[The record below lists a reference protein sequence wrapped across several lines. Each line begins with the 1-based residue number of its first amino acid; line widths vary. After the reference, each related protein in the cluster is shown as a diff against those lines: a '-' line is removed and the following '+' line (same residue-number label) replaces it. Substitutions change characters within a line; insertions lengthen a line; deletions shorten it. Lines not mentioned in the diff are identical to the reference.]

1 MAPTDRLEKF
11 ATFYWLISHVQCRT
25 RAISVSRVKR
35 AFEPL
40 FLFLRFVGWFVE
52 SSRFETKANA
62 AAQAI
67 KFSFS
72 VIFVL
77 ARRNQCRILLTFT
90 HILRYSIGWVLDSDF
105 MHTIHT
111 LWFYTVA
118 NAFFCAPFSL
128 SLGNHIS
135 KSLVVHPIWRQQQ
148 QQWADTATER
158 NRRKKQASTL
168 RIIWLL
174 LFCGVAALRKCMSV
188 CRIFTHSFVSS
199 TLARFVL

>member
-1 MAPTDRLEKF
+1 MSYACNFGQSGETRF
-11 ATFYWLISHVQCRT
+11 RATVSFSSVCWVICR
-25 RAISVSRVKR
+25 
-35 AFEPL
+35 
-40 FLFLRFVGWFVE
+40 VE
-52 SSRFETKANA
+52 SIRDESKRGRTSNKVFFLCHFCIGAPKPMPN
-62 AAQAI
+62 
-67 KFSFS
+67 
-72 VIFVL
+72 FV
-77 ARRNQCRILLTFT
+77 NVHPT